1 MQDGNQTPKN
11 PIVEGTV
18 TIVAITDKD
27 PNVYGID
34 IFNTNGFGIVGW
46 FKYNKPLKV
55 GDELN
60 LDEMGQK
67 LELVGKTL
75 RPI

>member
-1 MQDGNQTPKN
+1 MDDGTPTPKN

-18 TIVAITDKD
+18 TIVATTDKD
-27 PNVYGID
+27 PNVYGIE
-34 IFNTNGFGIVGW
+34 IYNSNGFGITAW
-46 FKYNKPLKV
+46 FKYNKPLNV
-55 GDELN
+55 GDELD
-60 LDEMGQK
+60 LDAMGQK